1 MLSTKPISE
10 VSWDDIEEFCQE
22 QHSES
27 ANVEY
32 KENFPKNLEKTLSA
46 MANTIGG
53 IVLVGVK
60 ETNESKPE
68 LPLVGISFE
77 RGLKEKVQQIILDN
91 ITPPFQPE
99 VEVIKNQ
106 TGDKAIIFIR
116 IPQSKVK
123 PHAINRNTLVYRRTG
138 NISTPE
144 ELVSINVICKY
155 LDEQQ
160 DSIKQKENLYS
171 QSTKRYINYLEQYKK
186 TPEYSS
192 SITPEID
199 TNAFVRVFCCPSFPF
214 DKLTTPPELQL
225 KVSEMQ
231 VRDSYGMD
239 DKFPKSVLFSDNPGG
254 ILVKDGTVLLQR
266 VKNYRLSYCEFN
278 IFGSYFV
285 QYPLGEDPRL
295 KTIRI
300 SELLVRTHVLILSAI
315 NFYKSLGYWG
325 TVDIEI
331 MLGNLNN
338 KRFFPDWY
346 QWPYENYFCSPDNE
360 ATCEA
365 SHSVS
370 ELSTQLKEI
379 HFSLVRSLLWSI
391 DFELDQRIIDTV
403 WKKFSI
409 SG

>member
-10 VSWDDIEEFCQE
+10 VTWDDIEEFCQE

-53 IVLVGVK
+53 IVLIGVK

-68 LPLVGISFE
+68 LPLVGINFE

-106 TGDKAIIFIR
+106 TGDKAIVFIR

-144 ELVSINVICKY
+144 ELVSIDVICKY

-186 TPEYSS
+186 APEYSS

-214 DKLTTPPELQL
+214 DKLTTPPELRSAFEKIQ
-225 KVSEMQ
+225 VSDPYQ
-231 VRDSYGMD
+231 GGI
-239 DKFPKSVLFSDNPGG
+239 KFPQSHFLTNDQRGM
-254 ILVKDGTVLLQR
+254 LVKDGTIFLNPIR
-266 VKNYRLSYCEFN
+266 DRGLSYCDLN
-278 IFGSYFV
+278 IYGSSFV
-285 QYPLGEDPRL
+285 QYPLGENPQSKTVRL
-295 KTIRI
+295 
-300 SELLVRTHVLILSAI
+300 SEVLVRTYVFLSSAI
-315 NFYKSLGYWG
+315 SFYKSLEYWG
-325 TVDIEI
+325 TVDIKI
-331 MLGNLNN
+331 MLGNLYN

-391 DFELDQRIIDTV
+391 DFELDQGMIETV
-403 WKKFSI
+403 WKKL
-409 SG
+409 